1 MRILPVDQGGML
13 ANSETIRG
21 FVRRNANVF
30 AHGYSGMTQ
39 QSVNEF

>member
-1 MRILPVDQGGML
+1 MCIGFDEL

-21 FVRRNANVF
+21 FVRGNANVF
-30 AHGYSGMTQ
+30 AHGYSGMAQ